1 MANRRAPAPAATGR
15 DGERSGK
22 EGIPATA
29 ALQTSVRSG
38 SGSRLPGAPEAGERA
53 VVVATHGDARRE
65 RARRRGDRDAVR
77 GRGDLLRQGRARDHQ
92 AIMASIAPVINRT
105 ARADMRAMGV
115 ADAWCPGPESNR
127 HGLRRRILSPLC
139 LPFHHPGSHSGVAGV
154 RTFFRS

>member
-53 VVVATHGDARRE
+53 AVVAANGEAGHRRE
-65 RARRRGDRDAVR
+65 RARRRASEARGLRAAESAVR
-77 GRGDLLRQGRARDHQ
+77 ARSH
-92 AIMASIAPVINRT
+92 ACIMAAIARGFNRT
-105 ARADMRAMGV
+105 
-115 ADAWCPGPESNR
+115 
-127 HGLRRRILSPLC
+127 
-139 LPFHHPGSHSGVAGV
+139 GVAG
-154 RTFFRS
+154 